1 MTVRGIWTHGKI
13 HDISTIGAGL
23 KLETLKLHEHIS
35 QGVLFN
41 CTARIEADPNNGE
54 LVTMGN
60 ATEQGLIK
68 FLWKSNSVD
77 APKMLR

>member
-23 KLETLKLHEHIS
+23 KLETLAKHEHIS

-41 CTARIEADPNNGE
+41 CTARIEADP
-54 LVTMGN
+54 
-60 ATEQGLIK
+60 K
-68 FLWKSNSVD
+68 
-77 APKMLR
+77 